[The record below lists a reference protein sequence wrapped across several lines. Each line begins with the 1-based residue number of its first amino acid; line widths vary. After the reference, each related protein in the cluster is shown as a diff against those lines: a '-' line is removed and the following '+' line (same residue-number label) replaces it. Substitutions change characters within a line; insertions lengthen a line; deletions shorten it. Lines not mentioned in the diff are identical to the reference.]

1 MMIIAAAQTIPV
13 RENIQQN
20 ISNHCKLIELAAA
33 HKVQL
38 LIFPELSLTGYERE
52 NAERLSFTPDDPR
65 LKDLQELAVK
75 YQMIVIA
82 GAPIK
87 LATGLHIGAFIISPD
102 HTISFYTKQFLHDGE
117 EVSFVAGNLHNPQIT
132 LEDESF
138 SLAICADLEN
148 PVHAE
153 NASKI
158 QSTGYLAGIF
168 YTPNGITGGLDKLKG
183 YAKQYSFNVLM
194 SNFAGESYGIPSAGS
209 SSFWSNKGELL
220 AQLNSSE
227 EGLVIAYKDKN
238 EWAAQ
243 SIFK

>member
-1 MMIIAAAQTIPV
+1 MIIAAAQTIPV

-33 HKVQL
+33 HHVQL

-52 NAERLSFTPDDPR
+52 HAEGLSFTPDDSR
-65 LKDLQELAVK
+65 LKDLKELAVK
-75 YQMIVIA
+75 YQMTVIA

-87 LATGLHIGAFIISPD
+87 LTTGLYIGSFIISPD
-102 HTISFYTKQFLHDGE
+102 HPTSFYTKQFLHDGE
-117 EVSFVAGNLHNPQIT
+117 EVSFVAGNLHNPRIM
-132 LEDESF
+132 LEEESF

-153 NASKI
+153 NASKTG
-158 QSTGYLAGIF
+158 STNYLASIF
-168 YTPNGITGGLDKLKG
+168 YTPNGIEGGLSKLKG
-183 YAKQYSFNVLM
+183 YAEQLSFNVLM
-194 SNFAGESYGIPSAGS
+194 SNFAGESYGMPSAGK

-227 EGLVIAYKDKN
+227 EGLVIASRDNHK
-238 EWAAQ
+238 WSAQ
-243 SIFK
+243 SIYN